1 MIDTI
6 VLTLPP
12 ELFAITEHNRFDP
25 STKGLFERPYYTLG
39 GRGNFSCF
47 QNPTK
52 EEFEKGIYKP
62 RLTATKRMGKGA
74 FITTLKIEFSI
85 PKLLFGNNFDEVEE
99 HHFDK
104 IVNLLQKRLQE
115 MGVLVF
121 EHVLKSA
128 PVSAVHYSKNI
139 ALTDYSTPSAIL
151 KELSKINLNQK
162 LDLNQTDFRNEG
174 HSLKFRANYFEIS
187 LYDKLKDLKKAK
199 TSEKRA
205 IERDNALQLTLFDD
219 LKPKKPFEVLRME
232 IRLNNRVKIK
242 QVFKTLNISC
252 EIIFSSLFKK
262 DISQKI
268 LLSYLNEIKNGY
280 SLLAYKPKTMK
291 DFIID
296 FRMQNPKVKIR
307 KMLQVLGLKMACND
321 MGIREFRKSTEF
333 YGDYSWYRL
342 KKDLTA
348 YKYPKRQLSV
358 IKPIEKALLDFTP
371 LRLADFEEK
380 KQTT

>member
-6 VLTLPP
+6 VLTLEPD
-12 ELFAITEHNRFDP
+12 LFAITDHDKFDP
-25 STKGLFERPYYTLG
+25 STKGLFEAPYYRLG
-39 GRGNFSCF
+39 RRANFACF
-47 QNPTK
+47 QNPSK
-52 EEFEKGIYKP
+52 EELKKGIYKP
-62 RLTATKRMGKGA
+62 RLTVTKRMGENG
-74 FITTLKIEFSI
+74 FIVTLKIEFSI
-85 PKLLFGNNFDEVEE
+85 PKLLFGNNFDEAEE
-99 HHFDK
+99 GDFGEV
-104 IVNLLQKRLQE
+104 VNILQKRLQE

-121 EHVLKSA
+121 KNVLENT

-139 ALTDYSTPSAIL
+139 TLTDYSTPYAVL

-174 HSLKFRANYFEIS
+174 HSLKFRANSFEIA

-205 IERDNALQLTLFDD
+205 IERDNALQLSLFDD

-232 IRLNNRVKIK
+232 VRLNNRAKIK
-242 QVFKTLNISC
+242 QVFKTLNIPY
-252 EIIFSSLFKK
+252 EITFSSVFKK
-262 DISQKI
+262 DISQKT
-268 LLSYLNEIKNGY
+268 LLLYLDEIKNAY

-296 FRMQNPKVKIR
+296 FRMLNPKVKIR

-321 MGIREFRKSTEF
+321 MGIREFRKSTES

-342 KKDLTA
+342 KRDFTA
-348 YKYPKRQLSV
+348 YKYSENPLSV
-358 IKPIEKALLDFTP
+358 IKPIEKALFEFTP
-371 LRLADFEEK
+371 LRLVDFEEK